1 MRVKQYDPKKDWK
14 ERTSTAV
21 IAIIVMIV
29 SLVLFIVGASMLF
42 TWLTNS
48 ESEKK
53 MASEQQQ
60 VINAVLEHYGMEAT
74 YIDRCVQV
82 KVEDGKKYY
91 VVIAS
96 KRVFKVEGH
105 DQDGIHIYNVEEVEI

>member
-1 MRVKQYDPKKDWK
+1 MRKEYDPKKDWK
-14 ERTSTAV
+14 ERTSTSVVVV
-21 IAIIVMIV
+21 IIMIV
-29 SLVLFIVGASMLF
+29 SLVLFITGASLLF
-42 TWLTNS
+42 TWIGNT
-48 ESEKK
+48 ETDKK

-96 KRVFKVEGH
+96 KRVFKVEGY